1 MKREK
6 LLRSKEYG
14 ISTLK
19 YTLLNLIGEFQK
31 KNKLKDKDLA
41 HKLHVSPGYVSQILN
56 GTYDHK
62 LSKVAE
68 LAHACNAVPLLFFV
82 DIDKFIEEDAKNRV
96 FVTFPAERY
105 KRLTFSD
112 STPYSARSYSNVGL
126 PNELRLSNMSLTTS
140 PFSVTQSDS

>member
-41 HKLHVSPGYVSQILN
+41 QKLNVSPGYVSQILN
-56 GTYDHK
+56 GTFDHK

-68 LAHACNAVPLLFFV
+68 LAHACNTVPLLFFV
-82 DIDKFIEEDAKNRV
+82 DIDKFIADDARNRV
-96 FVTFPAERY
+96 YVTFPAERH
-105 KRLTFSD
+105 KKITFTD
-112 STPYSARSYSNVGL
+112 SIPYSTKNYKNKELINDTPLFQMPVNTSSFALVQSN
-126 PNELRLSNMSLTTS
+126 S
-140 PFSVTQSDS
+140 